1 MFNSPKSPEDINKD
15 RYHML
20 SGICVE
26 ALCSQIVS
34 YSDED
39 LCYFL
44 MSIKAL
50 LETELGRER
59 LTCEKVEN
67 ICLFICHFHT
77 AINVF
82 PCMA

>member
-39 LCYFL
+39 ICYFL

-50 LETELGRER
+50 LETELGRQR
-59 LTCEKVEN
+59 LTHEKVFKKFMFF
-67 ICLFICHFHT
+67 CGRYSCV
-77 AINVF
+77 AG
-82 PCMA
+82 